1 MTNAARQ
8 YECSAAI
15 PVRRLLA
22 GAAAALAVI
31 SARAQ
36 HSSFQ
41 IRAAEAC
48 LRALACQPPSEPAQ
62 RCSRRGRFD
71 DARFRASC
79 EHTVCPGQ
87 PCHQVLL
94 HCEATCSPPTE
105 HAVSSIGISL
115 GTELPLTANADY
127 GEGANLKLPGLVP
140 SPIRPTGPIAEY
152 CEVVALGREDICL
165 EEKKQVSLY
174 EKSGGSAARSG
185 ALLSKLSAQREALLS
200 KVLPLVEQGKLVQ
213 AERELMSPL
222 LQELTGTVN
231 QLASSEQAL
240 KSHLPSI
247 KSNVQ
252 TASVACKKRD
262 GPTAKKAISE
272 LLSGLNAFSEAA
284 SSSR

>member
-1 MTNAARQ
+1 MRVSVLVASILFVQDNHAIKSFSTARQ
-8 YECSAAI
+8 LAVPPQSTV
-15 PVRRLLA
+15 VRRRNFLVNA
-22 GAAAALAVI
+22 
-31 SARAQ
+31 
-36 HSSFQ
+36 
-41 IRAAEAC
+41 
-48 LRALACQPPSEPAQ
+48 
-62 RCSRRGRFD
+62 
-71 DARFRASC
+71 
-79 EHTVCPGQ
+79 
-87 PCHQVLL
+87 
-94 HCEATCSPPTE
+94 
-105 HAVSSIGISL
+105 AVSSIGISL